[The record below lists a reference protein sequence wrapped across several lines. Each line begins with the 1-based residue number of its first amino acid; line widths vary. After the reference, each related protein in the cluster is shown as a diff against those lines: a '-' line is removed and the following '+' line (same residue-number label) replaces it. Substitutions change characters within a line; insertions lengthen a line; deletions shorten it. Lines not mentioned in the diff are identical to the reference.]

1 MYKLQDVNRNVQK
14 AAEAIATVLDMDVEI
29 VDSSLVRIAG
39 TGKIKGNVG
48 TRMLQGLVNKH
59 VIKTGK
65 HIIITSPGNH
75 DICRSCYMK
84 NCCNYKAYIVYPIK
98 INNAVIG
105 NIALIAFN
113 DEQKETLCKKTKS
126 LVEFL
131 TRMAELISS
140 KVLSKEILSEQIVM
154 ANRLEAVINSVH
166 EGVIAINRL
175 GLITHFNKSA
185 EKILGIKKNEIE
197 GRDICYYIPSL
208 PLPEVLKT
216 GKEFT
221 SKEMF
226 IKIKNKNY
234 HLLGTARPIKS
245 DEGEIV
251 GAVVSLK
258 DFNETQK
265 IAYETINKQKSI
277 NFKDIIGNSDSIIK
291 VKNNAKKIAGS
302 GSTVLILG
310 ESGTGKELFA
320 RAIHEASAQSYKA
333 FISINC
339 GAIPESLLESELFG
353 YEEGA
358 FTGAR
363 KGGKPGKFELA
374 NGGTIFL
381 DEIGNMSLYLQTKLL
396 RVLQEKQ
403 IERVGGT
410 EVIPVDVRIVA
421 ATNSNLQEL
430 VEKGNFREDLYY
442 RLSVIPLVIPPLRER
457 EGDIVLLMKYYIER
471 YSKLL
476 DKNITEIDS
485 EALKTC
491 CDYSWPG
498 NIRELINTVE
508 YAVNLEE
515 GNKIKFNSLPPNIRE
530 SKFKKEIALN
540 INSKSSNKL
549 GIPSLADIEKEVILK
564 ALNYYGWTE
573 EGKQKTA
580 EVLGISRAT
589 IFRKIKKYELK

>member
-1 MYKLQDVNRNVQK
+1 VYNLQNVKNKVQK
-14 AAEAIATVLDMDVEI
+14 VAEAIATVLEMDVEV
-29 VDSSLVRIAG
+29 VDSSLVRVAG

-65 HIIITSPGNH
+65 NIIITSPGNH
-75 DICRSCYMK
+75 DICKSCYMK
-84 NCCNYKAYIVYPIK
+84 ECCNYKAYIVYPIK
-98 INNAVIG
+98 INNTVIG
-105 NIALIAFN
+105 NISLIAFN
-113 DEQKETLCKKTKS
+113 NEQKETLCKKNKS

-131 TRMAELISS
+131 SRMADLISS
-140 KVLSKEILSEQIVM
+140 KILSKEILSEQIVM
-154 ANRLEAVINSVH
+154 SNRLEAVINSVH

-185 EKILGIKKNEIE
+185 EKILGIKKNEIK
-197 GRDICYYIPSL
+197 GRDIGYYIPTL

-221 SKEMF
+221 SREMF

-234 HLLGTARPIKS
+234 HLLGTARHIKS

-251 GAVVSLK
+251 GAVISLR

-277 NFKDIIGNSDSIIK
+277 RFKDIIGNSDAINN
-291 VKNNAKKIAGS
+291 VKNNAGKIAGS

-320 RAIHEASAQSYKA
+320 RAIHEASAQSNKA

-410 EVIPVDVRIVA
+410 EVIPVDVRIIA

-442 RLSVIPLVIPPLRER
+442 RLSVIPLVIPPLRDR
-457 EGDIVLLMKYYIER
+457 NGDIVLLMNYYIKR

-476 DKNITEIDS
+476 GKNINQIDD
-485 EALKTC
+485 EALKIC

-498 NIRELINTVE
+498 NIRELINAVE

-515 GNKIKFNSLPPNIRE
+515 ESKITFRSLPPNIKEDR
-530 SKFKKEIALN
+530 FKKEVTLN
-540 INSKSSNKL
+540 NNNKP
-549 GIPSLADIEKEVILK
+549 GIPTLAHIEKEAILK

-573 EGKQKTA
+573 EGKKKAA

-589 IFRKIKKYELK
+589 IFRKIKKYGLIQ